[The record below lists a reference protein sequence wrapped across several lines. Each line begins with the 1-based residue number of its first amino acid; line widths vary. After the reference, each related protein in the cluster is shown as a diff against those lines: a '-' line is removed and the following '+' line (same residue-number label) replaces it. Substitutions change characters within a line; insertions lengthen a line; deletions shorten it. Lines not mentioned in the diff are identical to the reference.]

1 MVPEDD
7 VHAPSQQHEV
17 AKIAAASLLSAVL
30 LVGPTSMVPPS
41 LAATAVATTA
51 STGTEIPPIVL
62 SNTLKKTSKSKAATS
77 IPAEKQAVDAAVKD
91 LQEASLKQVT
101 ANKVLV
107 GAKATSERACLNVD
121 QLQNKNKAAKEALAK
136 LSNQKSGGRSE
147 SKIGAW

>member
-62 SNTLKKTSKSKAATS
+62 SNTLKKSSKSTAAIS
-77 IPAEKQAVDAAVKD
+77 IPAEKRAVDAAVEALK
-91 LQEASLKQVT
+91 EASLKKVA

-121 QLQNKNKAAKEALAK
+121 QLQNKNKAAKEDLAK

-147 SKIGAW
+147 SKIGA